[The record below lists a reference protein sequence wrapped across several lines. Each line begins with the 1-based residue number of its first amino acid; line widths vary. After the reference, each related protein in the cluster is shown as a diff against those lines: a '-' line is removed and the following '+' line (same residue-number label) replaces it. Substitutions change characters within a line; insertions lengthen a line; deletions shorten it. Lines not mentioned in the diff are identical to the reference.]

1 MAKVFIEESTLTAI
15 GNAIRNKRGITTLI
29 DPADFAGEIEAIETG
44 GGGGGAD
51 WGEWQTGTIIDSENA
66 TLGNVSEKTSIELEL
81 VSPMSIF
88 YYAFYI
94 PDIKTISSY
103 SSYYVTF
110 AAGPASLK
118 LNIDTSYNA
127 SLYSG
132 EGALGADALFS
143 SIRYRLE

>member
-15 GNAIRNKRGITTLI
+15 GNAIRNKRGTTTLI
-29 DPADFAGEIEAIETG
+29 DPADFAGEIQAIETG

-51 WGEWQTGTIIDSENA
+51 WGEWQTGTIIDSDNA
-66 TLGNVSEKTSIELEL
+66 TLGNVSEKTSIEIEL
-81 VSPMSIF
+81 TSPMAIF

-103 SSYYVTF
+103 SSYYVEF
-110 AAGPASLK
+110 QAGPTFLK
-118 LNIDTSYNA
+118 LIIDASYNA
-127 SLYSG
+127 SIYSA
-132 EGALGADALFS
+132 EEALGAGALFS